1 MSSQDTVKENQKMG
15 VVSESL
21 PNTTF
26 KVQLDSG
33 GEVLAHLSGKMR
45 MHFIRILIGDKV
57 LVEVS
62 PDGGRGRI
70 IYRYK

>member
-1 MSSQDTVKENQKMG
+1 MSSQDTDKENQKTG
-15 VVSESL
+15 VVVESL

-26 KVQLDSG
+26 KVQLDDG
-33 GEVLAHLSGKMR
+33 GEILAHLSGKMR
-45 MHFIRILIGDKV
+45 MHFIRILTGDKV